1 MVDHQEQI
9 AIDTLHDVQS
19 NVPPSSPS
27 LVCLPLIAL
36 LTFTIQGGDDALGDP
51 DVGFSYDQLE
61 DALRDDGGIVSEDE
75 EEDGDGEEEA
85 GEGEE
90 EEEDGEE
97 EEEQEGD
104 EEEASEDDD
113 DGNALLDEVDALEDS
128 SGGED
133 DEEGEEGFVLA
144 PGAAEYLAKAR
155 ARAAAEATSGTS
167 TARKAKAN
175 KRLREEDEE
184 AELTIGRPSQADEPG
199 VWVDQTA
206 MAGWLIGE
214 SGM

>member
-1 MVDHQEQI
+1 MLDHHVQI
-9 AIDTLHDVQS
+9 AIDTLHDEQS
-19 NVPPSSPS
+19 NVAPSSPS
-27 LVCLPLIAL
+27 LECLPLIAL

-75 EEDGDGEEEA
+75 DGEGEEEA
-85 GEGEE
+85 GEEGE
-90 EEEDGEE
+90 DEE

-104 EEEASEDDD
+104 EGEASEDDD

-155 ARAAAEATSGTS
+155 ARAAAEATLGTS

-175 KRLREEDEE
+175 KRLREGDEE

-199 VWVDQTA
+199 GLVDHTA

-214 SGM
+214 NGM